1 MSNHRFPFATT
12 SIPKGGD
19 FGNHEA
25 PRTNAHR
32 GVDFA
37 VAGGTPIPSATH
49 GEVAVN
55 TFTSVLGNVIV
66 IKDAKGV
73 YWGYCHMRNASKLTV
88 GTKVHCGD
96 ILGEVG
102 NTGSAS
108 RGAHLHFTCS
118 TDINGYKQ
126 GDVIDPIKA
135 LERRIEA
142 DKKNIAA
149 AKAAKGITED
159 APVAKP
165 SVEKKPEAKQAK
177 K

>member
-12 SIPKGGD
+12 AIPKGGE
-19 FGNHEA
+19 FGNFDA
-25 PRTNAHR
+25 PRSNRHR

-55 TFTSVLGNVIV
+55 TFTTVLGNVIV

-73 YWGYCHMRNASKLTV
+73 YWGYCHLREASKLTV

-96 ILGEVG
+96 IIGLVG

-126 GDVIDPIKA
+126 GDVIDPIAA
-135 LERRIEA
+135 LERRIA
-142 DKKNIAA
+142 QDKKDIAV
-149 AKAAKGITED
+149 AKAAKAPAED
-159 APVAKP
+159 TPVAKP
-165 SVEKKPEAKQAK
+165 VAKEAKK